1 MYINADAAERCFD
14 GLDFCAF
21 REAIMA
27 SAPKRRTRRRRARR
41 APAASAPAEAGLFDE
56 PASPARKPNPS
67 IEEPTTP
74 GMLAGEPEEACGL
87 PDRAKIPASDL
98 H

>member
-1 MYINADAAERCFD
+1 MYINADAAGRCFD
-14 GLDFCAF
+14 DPDVCAF

-27 SAPKRRTRRRRARR
+27 SAPKRKTRRRVRR
-41 APAASAPAEAGLFDE
+41 APPAPAPTEAGLFDE
-56 PASPARKPNPS
+56 PASPVRKPNPS

-74 GMLAGEPEEACGL
+74 GMRAGEPEEACGL

>member
-1 MYINADAAERCFD
+1 MAA
-14 GLDFCAF
+14 
-21 REAIMA
+21 
-27 SAPKRRTRRRRARR
+27 APKRTPMRRGGKRTRRAA
-41 APAASAPAEAGLFDE
+41 APGGEPGATVPFDE
-56 PASPARKPNPS
+56 PASPPPAPNPS

-87 PDRAKIPASDL
+87 PDRAKTPASDL

>member
-1 MYINADAAERCFD
+1 
-14 GLDFCAF
+14 
-21 REAIMA
+21 MA
-27 SAPKRRTRRRRARR
+27 STPKHARRRRRAKRTAR
-41 APAASAPAEAGLFDE
+41 AAVPAEAEAGLFDE
-56 PASPARKPNPS
+56 PASPPRKPNPS

-87 PDRAKIPASDL
+87 PDRAKTPASDL